1 MTMTKINHFSSEADL
16 STQKDKSYACRISD
30 KWNPNVPLQVSQEE
44 FWEHIHEIEQG
55 SFTSLDEGFQK
66 FEQWKTELLKSR
78 L

>member
-1 MTMTKINHFSSEADL
+1 MTKMSYFSADESL
-16 STQKDKSYACRISD
+16 PTQMSKSFKCGISD
-30 KWNPNVPLQVSQEE
+30 KWNPCVPLQVSQEE

-55 SFTSLDEGFQK
+55 TFTSLDEGFKK